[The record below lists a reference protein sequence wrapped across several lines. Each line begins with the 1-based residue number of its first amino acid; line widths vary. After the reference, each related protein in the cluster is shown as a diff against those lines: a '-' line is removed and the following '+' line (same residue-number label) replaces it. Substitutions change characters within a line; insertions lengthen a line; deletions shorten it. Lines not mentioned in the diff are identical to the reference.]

1 MNILDRIIETKR
13 TEVLQLKLNG
23 VERTEREALKPS
35 IAQRLAGTD
44 LSVIAEIKRASPS
57 KGAIA
62 LDVDVVAQAKQ
73 YEASGATVI
82 SVLTDETYFKGSMDD
97 LTAVASAAVASAV
110 DIPVLCKDFIIDRV
124 QIDRAKAHGARL
136 ILLIVAALEQETLA
150 DLHAYAQAEELEVL
164 VEVHNEEELR
174 RAEAIDAQIIGIN
187 NRNLKKFE
195 VDLQTSVE
203 LLKQKQPN
211 VRYISE
217 SGIKTV
223 EEAQLLHGAG
233 ADGILVGET
242 LMRADDPQV
251 FIREASGVRV

>member
-13 TEVLQLKLNG
+13 TEVLQLKLTG
-23 VERTEREALKPS
+23 VERIDREALKPS
-35 IAQRLAGTD
+35 IKQRLSGAE

-97 LTAVASAAVASAV
+97 LAAVAAAV
-110 DIPVLCKDFIIDRV
+110 DIPVLCKDFMIDRI

-150 DLHAYAQAEELEVL
+150 DLYAYAYAEGLEVL
-164 VEVHNEEELR
+164 VEVHDEEELR
-174 RAEAIDAQIIGIN
+174 RAEAIGAQIIGIN

-195 VDLQTSVE
+195 VDLQTSVG
-203 LLKQKQPN
+203 LLEQKQSD

-223 EEAQLLHGAG
+223 EEAQRLHAAG

-251 FIREASGVRV
+251 FIREVSGVRV

>member
-13 TEVLQLKLNG
+13 AEVLQLKLNG
-23 VERTEREALKPS
+23 VERIDREALKPS
-35 IAQRLAGTD
+35 IKQRLAGAD

-62 LDVDVVAQAKQ
+62 LDVDVVTQAKQ

-97 LTAVASAAVASAV
+97 LAAVAAAV
-110 DIPVLCKDFIIDRV
+110 DIPVLCKDFMIDRV

-150 DLHAYAQAEELEVL
+150 DLYAYAYAEGLEVL
-164 VEVHNEEELR
+164 VEVHDEEELR
-174 RAEAIDAQIIGIN
+174 RAEAIGAQIIGIN

-195 VDLQTSVE
+195 VDLQTSVG
-203 LLKQKQPN
+203 LLEQKQPD

-223 EEAQLLHGAG
+223 EEAQLLHAAG

-251 FIREASGVRV
+251 FIREVSGVRV

>member
-23 VERTEREALKPS
+23 VKRTEREALKPS

-97 LTAVASAAVASAV
+97 LAAVAAAV
-110 DIPVLCKDFIIDRV
+110 DIPVLCKDFIIDRI

-136 ILLIVAALEQETLA
+136 ILLIVAALDQETLA

-195 VDLQTSVE
+195 VDLQTSIG
-203 LLKQKQPN
+203 LLEQKQPN

-223 EEAQLLHGAG
+223 EEAQRLHVAG

-242 LMRADDPQV
+242 LMRADDPQA
-251 FIREASGVRV
+251 FIREVSGVRV

>member
-13 TEVLQLKLNG
+13 VEVLQLKLNG
-23 VERTEREALKPS
+23 VERIDREALKPS
-35 IAQRLAGTD
+35 IKQRLAGAD

-62 LDVDVVAQAKQ
+62 LDVDVVTQAKQ

-97 LTAVASAAVASAV
+97 LAAVAAAV
-110 DIPVLCKDFIIDRV
+110 DIPVLCKDFIIDRI

-150 DLHAYAQAEELEVL
+150 DLYAYAYAEGLEVL
-164 VEVHNEEELR
+164 VEVHDEEELR
-174 RAEAIDAQIIGIN
+174 RAEAIGAQIIGIN

-195 VDLQTSVE
+195 VDLQTSVG
-203 LLKQKQPN
+203 LLEQKQPD

-223 EEAQLLHGAG
+223 EEAQLLHAAG

-251 FIREASGVRV
+251 FIREVSGVRV

>member
-1 MNILDRIIETKR
+1 MNMLERIIETKR

-97 LTAVASAAVASAV
+97 LAAVASAV

-164 VEVHNEEELR
+164 VEVHNEEELL

-195 VDLQTSVE
+195 VDLQTSVG

-223 EEAQLLHGAG
+223 EEAQQLHAAG

>member
-13 TEVLQLKLNG
+13 VEVLQLKLNG
-23 VERTEREALKPS
+23 VERIDREALKPS
-35 IAQRLAGTD
+35 IKQRLAGAD

-62 LDVDVVAQAKQ
+62 LDVDVIAQAKQ

-97 LTAVASAAVASAV
+97 LAAVAAAV
-110 DIPVLCKDFIIDRV
+110 DIPVLCKDFIIDRI

-150 DLHAYAQAEELEVL
+150 DLYAYAYAEGLEVL
-164 VEVHNEEELR
+164 VEVHDEEELR
-174 RAEAIDAQIIGIN
+174 RAEAIGAQIIGIN

-195 VDLQTSVE
+195 VDLQTSIG
-203 LLKQKQPN
+203 LLEQKQPD

-223 EEAQLLHGAG
+223 EEAQLLHAAG

-251 FIREASGVRV
+251 FIREVSGVRV

>member
-23 VERTEREALKPS
+23 VERISRETLKPS
-35 IAQRLAGTD
+35 IKQRLAGAD

-97 LTAVASAAVASAV
+97 LAAVAAAV
-110 DIPVLCKDFIIDRV
+110 DIPVLCKDFMIDRI

-150 DLHAYAQAEELEVL
+150 DLYAYAYAEGLEVL
-164 VEVHNEEELR
+164 VEVHDEEELR
-174 RAEAIDAQIIGIN
+174 RAEAIGAQIIGIN

-195 VDLQTSVE
+195 VDLQTSVG
-203 LLKQKQPN
+203 LLEQKQPD

-223 EEAQLLHGAG
+223 EEARLLHAAG

-251 FIREASGVRV
+251 FIREVSGVRV

>member
-1 MNILDRIIETKR
+1 MNILERIIETKR

-97 LTAVASAAVASAV
+97 LAAVASAV

-124 QIDRAKAHGARL
+124 QIDRVKAHGARL

>member
-13 TEVLQLKLNG
+13 AEVLQLKLNG
-23 VERTEREALKPS
+23 VERIDREALKPS
-35 IAQRLAGTD
+35 IKQRLAGAD

-62 LDVDVVAQAKQ
+62 LDVDVVTQAKQ

-97 LTAVASAAVASAV
+97 LAAVAAAV
-110 DIPVLCKDFIIDRV
+110 DIPVLCKDFMIDRV

-150 DLHAYAQAEELEVL
+150 DLYAYAYAEGLEVL
-164 VEVHNEEELR
+164 VEVHDEEELR
-174 RAEAIDAQIIGIN
+174 RAEAIGAQIIGIN

-195 VDLQTSVE
+195 VDLQTSVG
-203 LLKQKQPN
+203 LLEQQQPD

-223 EEAQLLHGAG
+223 EEAQLLHAAG

-251 FIREASGVRV
+251 FIREVSGVRV

>member
-97 LTAVASAAVASAV
+97 LAAVAAAV
-110 DIPVLCKDFIIDRV
+110 DIPVLCKDFIIDRI

-136 ILLIVAALEQETLA
+136 ILLIVAALDQETLA

-195 VDLQTSVE
+195 VDLQTSIG
-203 LLKQKQPN
+203 LLEQKQPD

-223 EEAQLLHGAG
+223 EEAQRLHVAG

-251 FIREASGVRV
+251 FIREVSGVRV

>member
-13 TEVLQLKLNG
+13 AEVLQLKLTG
-23 VERTEREALKPS
+23 VERIDREALKPS
-35 IAQRLAGTD
+35 IKQRLAGAD

-62 LDVDVVAQAKQ
+62 LDVDVIAQAKQ

-97 LTAVASAAVASAV
+97 LAAVAAAV
-110 DIPVLCKDFIIDRV
+110 DIPVLCKDFMIDRI

-150 DLHAYAQAEELEVL
+150 DLYAYAYAEGLEVL
-164 VEVHNEEELR
+164 VEVHDEEELR
-174 RAEAIDAQIIGIN
+174 RAEAVGAQIIGIN

-195 VDLQTSVE
+195 VDLQTSVG
-203 LLKQKQPN
+203 LLEQKQPD

-223 EEAQLLHGAG
+223 EEAQLLHAAG

-251 FIREASGVRV
+251 FIREVSGVRV

>member
-13 TEVLQLKLNG
+13 AEVLQLKLTG
-23 VERTEREALKPS
+23 VERIDREVLKPS
-35 IAQRLAGTD
+35 IKQRLAGAD

-97 LTAVASAAVASAV
+97 LAAVAAAV
-110 DIPVLCKDFIIDRV
+110 DIPVLCKDFIIDRI

-150 DLHAYAQAEELEVL
+150 DLYAYAYAEGLEVL
-164 VEVHNEEELR
+164 VEVHDEEELR
-174 RAEAIDAQIIGIN
+174 RAEAVGAQIIGIN

-195 VDLQTSVE
+195 VDLQTSVG
-203 LLKQKQPN
+203 LLEQKQPD
-211 VRYISE
+211 VRYVSE

-223 EEAQLLHGAG
+223 EEAQLLHAAG

-251 FIREASGVRV
+251 FIREVSGVRV

>member
-13 TEVLQLKLNG
+13 AEVLQLKLTG
-23 VERTEREALKPS
+23 VERIDREVLKPS
-35 IAQRLAGTD
+35 IKQRLAGAD

-97 LTAVASAAVASAV
+97 LAAVAAAV
-110 DIPVLCKDFIIDRV
+110 DIPVLCKDFIIDRI

-150 DLHAYAQAEELEVL
+150 DLYAYAYAEGLEVL
-164 VEVHNEEELR
+164 VEVHDEEELR
-174 RAEAIDAQIIGIN
+174 RAEAIGAQIIGIN

-195 VDLQTSVE
+195 VDLQTSVG
-203 LLKQKQPN
+203 LLEQKQPD

-223 EEAQLLHGAG
+223 EEARLLHAAG

-251 FIREASGVRV
+251 FIREVSGVRV

>member
-23 VERTEREALKPS
+23 GERISRETLKPS
-35 IAQRLAGTD
+35 IKQRLAGAD

-97 LTAVASAAVASAV
+97 LAAVAAAV
-110 DIPVLCKDFIIDRV
+110 DIPVLCKDFMIDRI

-150 DLHAYAQAEELEVL
+150 DLYAYAYAEGLEVL
-164 VEVHNEEELR
+164 VEVHDEEELR
-174 RAEAIDAQIIGIN
+174 RAEAIGAQIIGIN

-195 VDLQTSVE
+195 VDLQTSVG
-203 LLKQKQPN
+203 LLEQKQPD

-223 EEAQLLHGAG
+223 EEARSLHAAG

-251 FIREASGVRV
+251 FIREVSGVRV

>member
-13 TEVLQLKLNG
+13 AEVLQLKLNG
-23 VERTEREALKPS
+23 VERIDREALKPS
-35 IAQRLAGTD
+35 IKQRLAGAD

-62 LDVDVVAQAKQ
+62 LDVDVVTQAKQ

-97 LTAVASAAVASAV
+97 LAAVAAAV
-110 DIPVLCKDFIIDRV
+110 DIPVLCKDFMIDRV

-150 DLHAYAQAEELEVL
+150 DLYAYAYAEGLEVL
-164 VEVHNEEELR
+164 VEVHDEEELR
-174 RAEAIDAQIIGIN
+174 RAEAIGAQIIGIN

-195 VDLQTSVE
+195 VDLQTSVG
-203 LLKQKQPN
+203 LLEQKQPD

-223 EEAQLLHGAG
+223 EEAQLLHAAG
-233 ADGILVGET
+233 ANGILVGET

-251 FIREASGVRV
+251 FIREVSGVRV

>member
-13 TEVLQLKLNG
+13 AEVLQLKLTG
-23 VERTEREALKPS
+23 VERIDRDVLKPS
-35 IAQRLAGTD
+35 IKQRLAGAD

-57 KGAIA
+57 KGVIS

-97 LTAVASAAVASAV
+97 LAAVAAAV
-110 DIPVLCKDFIIDRV
+110 DIPVLCKDFIIDRI

-150 DLHAYAQAEELEVL
+150 DLYAYAYAEGLEVL
-164 VEVHNEEELR
+164 VEVHDEEELR
-174 RAEAIDAQIIGIN
+174 RAEAIGAQIIGIN

-195 VDLQTSVE
+195 VDLQTSVR
-203 LLKQKQPN
+203 LLEQNQPD
-211 VRYISE
+211 VRYSSE
-217 SGIKTV
+217 SGIKTL
-223 EEAQLLHGAG
+223 EEARLLHAAG

-251 FIREASGVRV
+251 FIREVSGVRV

>member
-13 TEVLQLKLNG
+13 TEVLQLKLTG
-23 VERTEREALKPS
+23 VERIDREALKPS
-35 IAQRLAGTD
+35 IKQRLSGAE

-97 LTAVASAAVASAV
+97 LAAVAAAV
-110 DIPVLCKDFIIDRV
+110 DIPVLCKDFMIDRI

-150 DLHAYAQAEELEVL
+150 DLYAYAYAEGLEVL
-164 VEVHNEEELR
+164 VEVHDEEELR
-174 RAEAIDAQIIGIN
+174 RAEAIGAQIIGIN
-187 NRNLKKFE
+187 NRN
-195 VDLQTSVE
+195 
-203 LLKQKQPN
+203 
-211 VRYISE
+211 
-217 SGIKTV
+217 
-223 EEAQLLHGAG
+223 
-233 ADGILVGET
+233 
-242 LMRADDPQV
+242 
-251 FIREASGVRV
+251 

>member
-23 VERTEREALKPS
+23 VERIDREALKPS
-35 IAQRLAGTD
+35 IKQRLAGAE

-97 LTAVASAAVASAV
+97 LAAVAAAV
-110 DIPVLCKDFIIDRV
+110 DIPVLCKDFMIDRV

-150 DLHAYAQAEELEVL
+150 DLYAYAYAEGLEVL
-164 VEVHNEEELR
+164 VEVHDEEELR
-174 RAEAIDAQIIGIN
+174 RAEAIGAQIIGIN

-195 VDLQTSVE
+195 VDLQTSVG
-203 LLKQKQPN
+203 LLEQKQPD

-223 EEAQLLHGAG
+223 EEAQLLHAAG

-251 FIREASGVRV
+251 FIREVSGVRV

>member
-97 LTAVASAAVASAV
+97 LTAVASAV

>member
-97 LTAVASAAVASAV
+97 LAAVASAV

>member
-23 VERTEREALKPS
+23 VERISRETLKPS
-35 IAQRLAGTD
+35 IKQRLAGAD

-97 LTAVASAAVASAV
+97 LAAVAAAV

-150 DLHAYAQAEELEVL
+150 DLYAYAYAEGLEVL
-164 VEVHNEEELR
+164 VEVHDEEELR
-174 RAEAIDAQIIGIN
+174 RAEAICAQIIGIN

-195 VDLQTSVE
+195 VDLQTSVG
-203 LLKQKQPN
+203 LLEQKQPD

-223 EEAQLLHGAG
+223 EEARLLHAAG

-251 FIREASGVRV
+251 FIREVSGVRV

>member
-23 VERTEREALKPS
+23 VERIEQEVLKPS
-35 IAQRLAGTD
+35 IKQRLAGTD

-97 LTAVASAAVASAV
+97 LAAVAAAV
-110 DIPVLCKDFIIDRV
+110 DIPVLCKDFMIDRI

-150 DLHAYAQAEELEVL
+150 DLYAYAYAEGLEVL
-164 VEVHNEEELR
+164 VEVHDEEELR
-174 RAEAIDAQIIGIN
+174 RAEAIGAQIIGIN

-195 VDLQTSVE
+195 VDLQTSVG
-203 LLKQKQPN
+203 LLEQKQPD

-223 EEAQLLHGAG
+223 EEAQLLHAAG

-251 FIREASGVRV
+251 FIREVSGVRV

>member
-1 MNILDRIIETKR
+1 
-13 TEVLQLKLNG
+13 
-23 VERTEREALKPS
+23 VERIDREALKPS
-35 IAQRLAGTD
+35 IKQRLAGAD

-62 LDVDVVAQAKQ
+62 LDVDVVTQAKQ

-97 LTAVASAAVASAV
+97 LAAVAAAV
-110 DIPVLCKDFIIDRV
+110 DIPVLCKDFMIDRV

-150 DLHAYAQAEELEVL
+150 DLYAYAYAEGLEVL
-164 VEVHNEEELR
+164 VEVHDEEELR
-174 RAEAIDAQIIGIN
+174 RAEAIGAQIIGIN

-195 VDLQTSVE
+195 VDLQTSVG
-203 LLKQKQPN
+203 LLEQQQPD

-223 EEAQLLHGAG
+223 EEAQLLHAAG

-251 FIREASGVRV
+251 FIREVSGVRV

>member
-97 LTAVASAAVASAV
+97 LAAVASAV
-110 DIPVLCKDFIIDRV
+110 DIPVLCKDFIIDRI

>member
-23 VERTEREALKPS
+23 VERISRETLKPS
-35 IAQRLAGTD
+35 IKQRLAGAD

-62 LDVDVVAQAKQ
+62 LDVDVVTQAKQ

-97 LTAVASAAVASAV
+97 LAAVAAAV

-150 DLHAYAQAEELEVL
+150 DLYAYAYAEGLEVL
-164 VEVHNEEELR
+164 VEVHDEEELR
-174 RAEAIDAQIIGIN
+174 RAEAIGAQIIGIN

-195 VDLQTSVE
+195 VDLQTSVG
-203 LLKQKQPN
+203 LLEQKQPD

-223 EEAQLLHGAG
+223 EEAQLLHAAG

-251 FIREASGVRV
+251 FIREVSGVRV

>member
-13 TEVLQLKLNG
+13 AEVLQLKLNG
-23 VERTEREALKPS
+23 VERIDREALKPS
-35 IAQRLAGTD
+35 IKQRLSGAE

-97 LTAVASAAVASAV
+97 LAAVAAAV
-110 DIPVLCKDFIIDRV
+110 DIPVLCKDFMIDRI

-136 ILLIVAALEQETLA
+136 ILFIVAALEQETLA
-150 DLHAYAQAEELEVL
+150 DLYAYAYAEGLEVL
-164 VEVHNEEELR
+164 VEVHDEEELR
-174 RAEAIDAQIIGIN
+174 RAEAIGAQIIGIN

-195 VDLQTSVE
+195 VDLQTSVG
-203 LLKQKQPN
+203 LLEQKQPD

-223 EEAQLLHGAG
+223 EEAQLLHAAG

-251 FIREASGVRV
+251 FIREVSGVRV

>member
-13 TEVLQLKLNG
+13 AEVLQLKLNG
-23 VERTEREALKPS
+23 VERISREALKPS
-35 IAQRLAGTD
+35 IKQRLAGAD

-62 LDVDVVAQAKQ
+62 LDVDVVTQAKQ

-97 LTAVASAAVASAV
+97 LAAVAAAV
-110 DIPVLCKDFIIDRV
+110 DIPVLCKDFMIDRV

-150 DLHAYAQAEELEVL
+150 DLYAYAYAEGLEVL
-164 VEVHNEEELR
+164 VEVHDEEELR
-174 RAEAIDAQIIGIN
+174 RAEAIGAQIIGIN

-195 VDLQTSVE
+195 VDLQTSVG
-203 LLKQKQPN
+203 LLEQKQPD

-223 EEAQLLHGAG
+223 EEAQLLHAAG

-251 FIREASGVRV
+251 FIREVSGVRV

>member
-1 MNILDRIIETKR
+1 MNILERIIETKR
-13 TEVLQLKLNG
+13 AEVLQLKLNG
-23 VERTEREALKPS
+23 VERIDREALKPS
-35 IAQRLAGTD
+35 IKQRLAGAD

-62 LDVDVVAQAKQ
+62 LDVDVVTQAKQ

-97 LTAVASAAVASAV
+97 LAAVAAAV

-150 DLHAYAQAEELEVL
+150 DLYAYAYAEGLEVL
-164 VEVHNEEELR
+164 VEVHDEEELR
-174 RAEAIDAQIIGIN
+174 RAEAIGAQIIGIN

-195 VDLQTSVE
+195 VDLQTSVG
-203 LLKQKQPN
+203 LLEQKQPD

-223 EEAQLLHGAG
+223 EEARLLHAAG

-251 FIREASGVRV
+251 FIREVSGVRV

>member
-1 MNILDRIIETKR
+1 MNILERIIETKR
-13 TEVLQLKLNG
+13 AEVLQLKLNG
-23 VERTEREALKPS
+23 VERISRETLKPS
-35 IAQRLAGTD
+35 IKQRLAGAE

-57 KGAIA
+57 KGTIA

-97 LTAVASAAVASAV
+97 LAAVAAAV

-150 DLHAYAQAEELEVL
+150 DLYAYAYAEGLEVL
-164 VEVHNEEELR
+164 VEVHDEEELR
-174 RAEAIDAQIIGIN
+174 RAEAIGAQIIGIN

-195 VDLQTSVE
+195 VDLQTSVG
-203 LLKQKQPN
+203 LLEQKQPD

-223 EEAQLLHGAG
+223 EEARLLHAAG

-251 FIREASGVRV
+251 FIREVSGVRV

>member
-13 TEVLQLKLNG
+13 AEVLQLKLNG
-23 VERTEREALKPS
+23 VERIDREALKPS
-35 IAQRLAGTD
+35 IKQRLAGAD

-97 LTAVASAAVASAV
+97 LAAVAAAV
-110 DIPVLCKDFIIDRV
+110 DIPVLCKDFMIDRV

-150 DLHAYAQAEELEVL
+150 DLYAYAYAEGLEVL
-164 VEVHNEEELR
+164 VEVHDEEELR
-174 RAEAIDAQIIGIN
+174 RAEAIGAQIIGIN

-195 VDLQTSVE
+195 VDLQTSVG
-203 LLKQKQPN
+203 LLEQKQPD

-223 EEAQLLHGAG
+223 EEARLLHAAG

-251 FIREASGVRV
+251 FIREVSGVRV

>member
-1 MNILDRIIETKR
+1 MNILERIIETKR

-23 VERTEREALKPS
+23 VKRTEREALKPS

-97 LTAVASAAVASAV
+97 LAAVASAV

-195 VDLQTSVE
+195 VDLQTSVG

-223 EEAQLLHGAG
+223 EEAQQLHAAG

>member
-1 MNILDRIIETKR
+1 MNILERIIETKR

-97 LTAVASAAVASAV
+97 LAAVASAV

-195 VDLQTSVE
+195 VDLQTSVG

-223 EEAQLLHGAG
+223 EEAQQLHAAG

>member
-23 VERTEREALKPS
+23 VERISRETLKPS
-35 IAQRLAGTD
+35 IKQRLAGAD

-97 LTAVASAAVASAV
+97 LAAVAAAV

-150 DLHAYAQAEELEVL
+150 DLYAYAYAEGLEVL
-164 VEVHNEEELR
+164 VEVHDEEELR
-174 RAEAIDAQIIGIN
+174 RAEAIGAQIIGIN

-195 VDLQTSVE
+195 VDLQTSVG
-203 LLKQKQPN
+203 LLEQKQPD

-223 EEAQLLHGAG
+223 EEARLLHAAG

-251 FIREASGVRV
+251 FIREVSGVRV

>member
-13 TEVLQLKLNG
+13 TEVLQLKLTG
-23 VERTEREALKPS
+23 VERISHEALKPS
-35 IAQRLAGTD
+35 IKQRLAGAD

-97 LTAVASAAVASAV
+97 LAAVAAAV
-110 DIPVLCKDFIIDRV
+110 DIPVLCKDFMIDRV

-150 DLHAYAQAEELEVL
+150 DLYAYAYAEGLEVL
-164 VEVHNEEELR
+164 VEVHDEEELR
-174 RAEAIDAQIIGIN
+174 RAEAIGAQIIGIN

-195 VDLQTSVE
+195 VDLQTSVG
-203 LLKQKQPN
+203 LLEQQQPD

-223 EEAQLLHGAG
+223 EEAQLLHAAG

-251 FIREASGVRV
+251 FIREVSGVRV

>member
-97 LTAVASAAVASAV
+97 LAAVASAV

-187 NRNLKKFE
+187 NRNLKKFA